1 MADVLD
7 FEVRMK
13 VAEEDIRKL
22 NNQLHSI
29 ANNAEKTGDQMDDA
43 FKKVG
48 KTIGAV
54 FATSQLI
61 DFGKQIVN
69 VRKEIESYEI
79 SFRTLLGSQEKADA
93 LFGSLREFAVK
104 TPMQLGDL
112 AKGAQTLLGFG
123 IEAEKIMP
131 TLKQIGDISMGNAEK
146 FGSLTLAF
154 AQMSSSGKLMGQD
167 LLQMINAGFNPL
179 QVISEKTGKSIG
191 ELKKEMEQGAISV
204 EMVADAFKTATSEG
218 GMFYGMLEKQ
228 SEGLQ
233 GAISNLQGAWEEA
246 LNTLGER
253 SQGLIVSGIKGATKL
268 VENFDNLISV
278 IMGVA
283 SAFGM
288 YKAVLISIN
297 IGETIAKFNELRKT
311 LTRLEAA
318 QKALNITA
326 MKNPYILLASAIVGV
341 GVALLSFARNM
352 NDAKKE
358 QDDFNK
364 TLGDRTNGTITKLEK
379 MSKEWEKLG
388 NNFQAKEQYIIDNKS
403 AFEEL
408 GKAVGSVAE
417 AEDLLIKNKDKFKE
431 AIIEKAKAGLYQAK
445 AEELIAK
452 QVENEQE
459 IAKLNPEVTKTR
471 KIKGKLG
478 SYRLEYYKEKNPRI
492 KELEDENA
500 ELQKQIDEYLD
511 KAISGE
517 SEGDKPTK
525 DYQKINDE
533 ITKYTNLIKETSQK
547 IADLRSGKIES
558 TNLLGDIEAEEK
570 KLDEY
575 TKTLETLL
583 GKQEKVTAT
592 TFAQEAQ
599 EQAQQME
606 DENFQNRL
614 RHEAELARVRN
625 ESLEEY
631 YKKEQLAIDN
641 EYQIKVRNIEKERA
655 EALKNAKGEDKEA
668 INLAYDRQLK
678 EAENAWMLNT
688 EKNTQQKELNS
699 YNERLNTYQKFVEEY
714 LRIEQD
720 RESRIKEIRERV
732 AKGEMSAEEGANREY
747 EIENIVATEK
757 AALREELGL
766 TSDEIVAEVV
776 KTVTAT
782 VAMGINEIRAQLPGL
797 KAELN
802 ALKASGGD
810 PALIAKLEAQIKV
823 MENELEKAKKGT
835 DTIAKESKGDWGI
848 VVNSLSAVNQ
858 AIGEVT
864 NAFGDM
870 MSESGKT
877 AVNVMQTTLQATTSV
892 IGAISVTGETA
903 FTAMKAAEQASV
915 ILAII
920 SASVQ
925 VIMAITNALIK
936 NFSAQAKYEKA
947 MEDYNRELDE
957 IEAKQKRIDYENS
970 KKVGV
975 EYWNSMA
982 NALGNYNKQL
992 EVLRKKEE
1000 DQKKRLQEINEKQKR
1015 DYTPGRGYEGMEKDA
1030 EEYAKNTITK
1040 KEQEVID
1047 DLAGT
1052 TEQITE
1058 VEQRLFE
1065 AQQEI
1070 MEQMATTNATSL
1082 GETMASSIVDAF
1094 SKGLEGMTK
1103 AFDKSVDDLLKSM
1116 LEQRLALQL
1125 ADQFK
1130 GAFDYLT
1137 TATTESK
1144 LDKALKAMGLKG
1156 TDSVL
1161 IDDQEMTTF
1170 LEMIN
1175 NAKEGALTLSE
1186 EYQKLFAE
1194 LGLLDDTIDAE
1205 SKGFQ
1210 TMSQDTGDE
1219 LNGRFTALQISGANI
1234 EATLRQQMQIDTE
1247 ALQLSKTISE
1257 DISLMTGIANAQ
1269 LQELKDISRNTSLL
1283 EETNTRLK
1291 RIEDNTARL

>member
-29 ANNAEKTGDQMDDA
+29 ANNAERTGDQMDDA

-131 TLKQIGDISMGNAEK
+131 TLKQIGDISMGNADK

-268 VENFDNLISV
+268 VENFDSLISV
-278 IMGVA
+278 ILGVA
-283 SAFGM
+283 SAFGV
-288 YKAVLISIN
+288 YKTVLISVN
-297 IGETIAKFNELRKT
+297 IVETIAKFNELRKT
-311 LTRLEAA
+311 LQTVEAA
-318 QKALNITA
+318 QKLLNATT
-326 MKNPYILLASAIVGV
+326 MKNPYILLVSAIVGV
-341 GVALLSFARNM
+341 SAALLSYASNLNRAN
-352 NDAKKE
+352 KE
-358 QDDFNK
+358 QKDFNEA
-364 TLGDRTNGTITKLEK
+364 LGDSTKGTLAKLEK
-379 MSKEWEKLG
+379 MSQEWEKMG
-388 NNFQAKEQYIIDNKS
+388 NDFKAKEQYIIDNKS

-417 AEDLLIKNKDKFKE
+417 AEDMLIKNKDKFKE
-431 AIIEKAKAGLYQAK
+431 AIIEKAKAGIYQAK

-459 IAKLNPEVTKTR
+459 LAKLNPYVTKTR

-478 SYRLEYYKEKNPRI
+478 SYKLEYYKEDNPRI
-492 KELEDENA
+492 KELQDENA
-500 ELQKQIDEYLD
+500 ELQKEID
-511 KAISGE
+511 K
-517 SEGDKPTK
+517 
-525 DYQKINDE
+525 
-533 ITKYTNLIKETSQK
+533 
-547 IADLRSGKIES
+547 
-558 TNLLGDIEAEEK
+558 
-570 KLDEY
+570 
-575 TKTLETLL
+575 LL
-583 GKQEKVTAT
+583 GKAIANKTTVEPETTTTTTTTTEEEIEKAT
-592 TFAQEAQ
+592 TFAQEAA
-599 EQAQQME
+599 EKAQQME

-699 YNERLNTYQKFVEEY
+699 YNVRLNNYQKFVEEY

-1030 EEYAKNTITK
+1030 EEYAKNKITK
-1040 KEQEVID
+1040 KEQGLID
-1047 DLAGT
+1047 DLAET

-1058 VEQRLFE
+1058 VEQRLFD

-1283 EETNTRLK
+1283 EETNNRLK

>member
-29 ANNAEKTGDQMDDA
+29 ANNAEKTGDQMDDV

-131 TLKQIGDISMGNAEK
+131 TLKQIGDISMGNADK

-253 SQGLIVSGIKGATKL
+253 SQGLIVNGIKGVTKL
-268 VENFDNLISV
+268 VENFDTLISV
-278 IMGVA
+278 ILGVA
-283 SAFGM
+283 SAFGV
-288 YKAVLISIN
+288 YKTVLISVN
-297 IGETIAKFNELRKT
+297 IVETIAKFNELRKT
-311 LTRLEAA
+311 LQTVEAA
-318 QKALNITA
+318 QKLLNATT
-326 MKNPYILLASAIVGV
+326 MKNPYILLVSAIVGV
-341 GVALLSFARNM
+341 SAALLSYASNLNRAN
-352 NDAKKE
+352 KE
-358 QDDFNK
+358 QKDFNEA
-364 TLGDRTNGTITKLEK
+364 LGDSTKGTLAKLEK
-379 MSKEWEKLG
+379 MSQEWEKMG
-388 NNFQAKEQYIIDNKS
+388 NDFKAKEQYIIDNKS

-417 AEDLLIKNKDKFKE
+417 AEDMLIKNKDKFKE
-431 AIIEKAKAGLYQAK
+431 AIIEKAKAGIYQAK

-459 IAKLNPEVTKTR
+459 LAKLNPYVTKTR

-478 SYRLEYYKEKNPRI
+478 SYKLEYYKEDNPRI
-492 KELEDENA
+492 KELQDENA
-500 ELQKQIDEYLD
+500 ELQKEID
-511 KAISGE
+511 K
-517 SEGDKPTK
+517 
-525 DYQKINDE
+525 
-533 ITKYTNLIKETSQK
+533 
-547 IADLRSGKIES
+547 
-558 TNLLGDIEAEEK
+558 
-570 KLDEY
+570 
-575 TKTLETLL
+575 LL
-583 GKQEKVTAT
+583 GKAIANKTTVEPETTTTTTEEEIEKAT
-592 TFAQEAQ
+592 TFVKDAN
-599 EQAQQME
+599 EQAQRME

-699 YNERLNTYQKFVEEY
+699 YNERLNNYQKFVEEY

-776 KTVTAT
+776 KAVTAT

-848 VVNSLSAVNQ
+848 VVNSLSIVNQ

-864 NAFGDM
+864 NAFNDM

-982 NALGNYNKQL
+982 NALENYNKQL
-992 EVLRKKEE
+992 AILREQEKK
-1000 DQKKRLQEINEKQKR
+1000 QQGRLNAINAEQALDAKGTTWAEKQDKAK
-1015 DYTPGRGYEGMEKDA
+1015 EKV
-1030 EEYAKNTITK
+1030 TQ

-1047 DLAGT
+1047 DLNET
-1052 TEQITE
+1052 QEKITD

-1103 AFDKSVDDLLKSM
+1103 AFDKSGDDLLKSM

-1144 LDKALKAMGLKG
+1144 LDRALKAMGLKG

-1175 NAKEGALTLSE
+1175 NAKEGAISLSE

-1194 LGLLDDTIDAE
+1194 MGLLDDTIDAE
-1205 SKGFQ
+1205 SKGVQ
-1210 TMSQDTGDE
+1210 NITVDQADE
-1219 LNGRFTALQISGANI
+1219 LTARATAMQISGANI

>member
-29 ANNAEKTGDQMDDA
+29 ANNAERTGDQMDDA

-131 TLKQIGDISMGNAEK
+131 TLKQIGDISMGNADK

-268 VENFDNLISV
+268 VENFDSLISV
-278 IMGVA
+278 ILGVA
-283 SAFGM
+283 SAFGV
-288 YKAVLISIN
+288 YKTVLISVN
-297 IGETIAKFNELRKT
+297 IVETIAKFNELRKT
-311 LTRLEAA
+311 LQTVEAA
-318 QKALNITA
+318 QKLLNATT
-326 MKNPYILLASAIVGV
+326 MKNPYILLVSAIVGV
-341 GVALLSFARNM
+341 SAALLSYASNLNRAN
-352 NDAKKE
+352 KE
-358 QDDFNK
+358 QKDFNEA
-364 TLGDRTNGTITKLEK
+364 LGDSTKGTLAKLEK
-379 MSKEWEKLG
+379 MSQEWEKMG
-388 NNFQAKEQYIIDNKS
+388 NDFKAKEQYIIDNKS

-417 AEDLLIKNKDKFKE
+417 AEDMLIKNKDKFKE
-431 AIIEKAKAGLYQAK
+431 AIIEKAKAGIYQAK

-459 IAKLNPEVTKTR
+459 LAKLNPYVTKTR

-478 SYRLEYYKEKNPRI
+478 SYKLEYYKEDNPRI
-492 KELEDENA
+492 KELQDENA
-500 ELQKQIDEYLD
+500 ELQKEID
-511 KAISGE
+511 K
-517 SEGDKPTK
+517 
-525 DYQKINDE
+525 
-533 ITKYTNLIKETSQK
+533 
-547 IADLRSGKIES
+547 
-558 TNLLGDIEAEEK
+558 
-570 KLDEY
+570 
-575 TKTLETLL
+575 LL
-583 GKQEKVTAT
+583 GKAIANKTTVEPETTTTTTTTTEEEIEKAT
-592 TFAQEAQ
+592 TFAQEAA
-599 EQAQQME
+599 EKAQQME

-699 YNERLNTYQKFVEEY
+699 YNVRLNNYQKFVEEY

-920 SASVQ
+920 SAAVQ
-925 VIMAITNALIK
+925 VVMAITNAIME
-936 NFSAQAKYEKA
+936 NFSAQAMYEKA

-1030 EEYAKNTITK
+1030 EEYAKNKITK
-1040 KEQEVID
+1040 KEQGLID
-1047 DLAGT
+1047 DLAET

-1058 VEQRLFE
+1058 VEQRLFD

-1283 EETNTRLK
+1283 EETNNRLK

>member
-29 ANNAEKTGDQMDDA
+29 ANNAEKTGDQMDDV

-131 TLKQIGDISMGNAEK
+131 TLKQIGDISMGNADK
-146 FGSLTLAF
+146 FNSLTLAF

-179 QVISEKTGKSIG
+179 SIISQKTGKSIG

-253 SQGLIVSGIKGATKL
+253 SQGLIVNGIKGVTKL
-268 VENFDNLISV
+268 VENFDTLISV
-278 IMGVA
+278 ILGVA
-283 SAFGM
+283 SAFGV
-288 YKAVLISIN
+288 YKTVLISVN
-297 IGETIAKFNELRKT
+297 IVETIAKFNELRKT
-311 LTRLEAA
+311 LQTVEAA
-318 QKALNITA
+318 QKLLNATT
-326 MKNPYILLASAIVGV
+326 MKNPYILLVSAIVGV
-341 GVALLSFARNM
+341 SAALLSYASNLNRANKEQKDF
-352 NDAKKE
+352 NDA
-358 QDDFNK
+358 
-364 TLGDRTNGTITKLEK
+364 LGDNTKGTLAKLER
-379 MSKEWEKLG
+379 MSQEWEKMG
-388 NNFQAKEQYIIDNKS
+388 NDFKAKEQYIIDNKS

-417 AEDLLIKNKDKFKE
+417 AEDMLIKNKDKFKE

-459 IAKLNPEVTKTR
+459 LAKLNPYVTKTR

-478 SYRLEYYKEKNPRI
+478 SYKLEYYKEENPRI
-492 KELEDENA
+492 KELQDENA
-500 ELQKQIDEYLD
+500 ELQKEIDDLLNKSLAAEG
-511 KAISGE
+511 KA
-517 SEGDKPTK
+517 
-525 DYQKINDE
+525 
-533 ITKYTNLIKETSQK
+533 
-547 IADLRSGKIES
+547 
-558 TNLLGDIEAEEK
+558 
-570 KLDEY
+570 
-575 TKTLETLL
+575 TKTETVAT
-583 GKQEKVTAT
+583 QTTEEVEKAT
-592 TFAQEAQ
+592 EYAKKANEEAQ
-599 EQAQQME
+599 RME

-699 YNERLNTYQKFVEEY
+699 YNERLNNYQKFVEEY

-720 RESRIKEIRERV
+720 RESRIKGIRERV

-848 VVNSLSAVNQ
+848 VVNSLSTVNQ

-982 NALGNYNKQL
+982 NALENYNKQL
-992 EVLRKKEE
+992 AILRKQEKEQQ
-1000 DQKKRLQEINEKQKR
+1000 DRLNAINEKQKR

-1030 EEYAKNTITK
+1030 EEHAKNTITK

-1047 DLAGT
+1047 DLAET

-1082 GETMASSIVDAF
+1082 GETMASSIIDAF
-1094 SKGLEGMTK
+1094 SKGLKGMTK

-1194 LGLLDDTIDAE
+1194 MGLLDDTIDAE
-1205 SKGFQ
+1205 SKGVQ
-1210 TMSQDTGDE
+1210 NITVDQADE
-1219 LNGRFTALQISGANI
+1219 LTARATALQISGANI
-1234 EATLRQQMQIDTE
+1234 DATLREQLQTNKEGLSLVNTIQENVELMVQIAT
-1247 ALQLSKTISE
+1247 S
-1257 DISLMTGIANAQ
+1257 Q
-1269 LQELKDISRNTSLL
+1269 LQELRMISQNTALLNDTNNMLKSIKDNTS
-1283 EETNTRLK
+1283 RL
-1291 RIEDNTARL
+1291 